1 LFFSKNKYLFYV
13 TIVEKYKELLDKITS
28 IKSEEEFDSI
38 KHEIDLFI
46 QRHKENEELKKVLVK
61 LLDIAKL
68 MKLKLKKK
76 RKFSSDTEQ
85 SEPKEY
91 LITQEQLE
99 RIIGEKW
106 SKEYKKSIDCN
117 NPKGFSQKAHCAGR
131 KKRQSGGETK
141 SKSPFKK

>member
-1 LFFSKNKYLFYV
+1 MFFYKNKYLFYV
-13 TIVEKYKELLDKITS
+13 TIKEKYKELLSQITS
-28 IKSEEEFDSI
+28 VKTKEEFDSVLND
-38 KHEIDLFI
+38 IDSFAV
-46 QRHKENEELKKVLVK
+46 RHKDNEEFRELLKT
-61 LLDIAKL
+61 LLSITSL
-68 MKLKLKKK
+68 IKLKLKKK
-76 RKFSSDTEQ
+76 RKSLDTKQ

-106 SKEYKKSIDCN
+106 SKEYKKSIDCS
-117 NPKGFSQKAHCAGR
+117 NPKGFSQKAHCDGR

>member
-1 LFFSKNKYLFYV
+1 M

-38 KHEIDLFI
+38 NHEIDLFI

-76 RKFSSDTEQ
+76 RKSLGTKQ

-106 SKEYKKSIDCN
+106 SKEYKKFIDCS
-117 NPKGFSQKAHCAGR
+117 NPKGFSQKAHCDGR